1 MKKSAAYP
9 LIALLIIL
17 LAVSGI
23 LLIERQGDRN
33 QLSHKEALLGE
44 TATKLEVAEK
54 NIAKLKTEI
63 EDILMEKEQ
72 WESDKLRVGSSIA
85 RVKTVL
91 IDSLADL
98 DKVTQ
103 AIGVPEDIA
112 PRATEEPLATKTP
125 APTSAP
131 ATTAPQATPRV
142 TPTATPRVT
151 QAATTARPTRTPT
164 LAPSPTAAPSPTIAK

>member
-33 QLSHKEALLGE
+33 QLSQKEALLGE

>member
-33 QLSHKEALLGE
+33 QLSQKEALLGE

-131 ATTAPQATPRV
+131 AITAPPATPRV

>member
-33 QLSHKEALLGE
+33 QLSQKEALLGE

-151 QAATTARPTRTPT
+151 QAATAARPTRTPT

>member
-33 QLSHKEALLGE
+33 QLSQKEALLGE

-142 TPTATPRVT
+142 T

>member
-33 QLSHKEALLGE
+33 QLSQKEALLGE

-131 ATTAPQATPRV
+131 ATTAPPATPRE

>member
-33 QLSHKEALLGE
+33 QLSQKEALLGE

-112 PRATEEPLATKTP
+112 PRATEAPLATKTP

>member
-33 QLSHKEALLGE
+33 QLSQKEALLGE

-131 ATTAPQATPRV
+131 ATTAPPATPRV